1 MTILLLLVLFTL
13 SVSFLCSLLEATLL
27 SLTPSQTA
35 ALTERHPG
43 SGRIWQGFKRNIERP
58 IAVILI
64 VNTAGHT
71 IGASMAGARFDALY
85 GSGYLWLFSIVF
97 TFLMVQ
103 YTEILPKTLGVYFNR
118 DIARFAAA
126 PMEWGIW
133 LLSPVIRSVYWLNRP
148 FESRRAPGKGS
159 TLDEITALAAMARTA
174 RQIGRHEERIIN
186 AASHLAEV
194 PLRSV
199 MIPIEQVVMIEVN
212 QNAYDAFIAAHE
224 DNHTRF
230 PVRDGDA
237 PDTIIGYINF
247 KELVGLLHTNPNM
260 PGLRGIVR
268 PVHFVDPDESAATL
282 MRTFIEQHIHMAIV
296 RDATGKCLG
305 LITMEDLVEEL
316 VGDLEDEF
324 DRLPRHIHDLGNDTW
339 MVGGGVS
346 VAAFAQATGC
356 KPPVPEGTLAAW
368 LAGEKGSPIARGTK
382 VHHDGVDVIV
392 RRVRRGRAFEVTAL
406 RPRIIPLRE
415 AGRQV

>member
-1 MTILLLLVLFTL
+1 VTLLVVLVLFTL
-13 SVSFLCSLLEATLL
+13 SVSFMCSLLEATLL

-35 ALTERHPG
+35 ELSARHPRAG
-43 SGRIWQGFKRNIERP
+43 ETWQRFKGNIERP

-71 IGASMAGARFDALY
+71 IGASMAGARFDTVF
-85 GSGYLWLFSIVF
+85 GSGYIWLFSLGF

-103 YTEILPKTLGVYFNR
+103 YTEILPKTLGVHFNR
-118 DIARFAAA
+118 DIARFAAR
-126 PMEWGIW
+126 PMEWGIRV
-133 LLSPVIRSVYWLNRP
+133 LMPVIRMVYWLNRP
-148 FESRRAPGKGS
+148 FESRRAASEGS

-186 AASHLAEV
+186 AASHLAEI

-199 MIPIEQVVMIEVN
+199 MIPMEQVATIDAGR
-212 QNAYDAFIAAHE
+212 NAYDALIAAHE

-230 PVRDGDA
+230 PVREGDN

-247 KELVGLLHTNPNM
+247 KEIVGLLHTNPNM
-260 PGLRGIVR
+260 PGLRGIIR
-268 PVHFVDPDESAATL
+268 PVHFVSPEESAAHL

-296 RDATGKCLG
+296 RDAEGHCLG

-324 DRLPRHIHDLGNDTW
+324 DRLPRHIHALGNETW
-339 MVGGGVS
+339 MIGGGAPIRE
-346 VAAFAQATGC
+346 VARVIGFNPGSE
-356 KPPVPEGTLAAW
+356 EGSLAAW
-368 LAGEKGSPIARGTK
+368 LEGKIGGAVARGAKT
-382 VHHDGVDVIV
+382 HHDGVDFIV
-392 RRVRRGRAFEVTAL
+392 RRARRGRPFEVTAL
-406 RPRIIPLRE
+406 RPGIIPLKR
-415 AGRQV
+415 G

>member
-1 MTILLLLVLFTL
+1 VTLLLALVLFTL
-13 SVSFLCSLLEATLL
+13 SVSFMCSLLEASLL

-35 ALTERHPG
+35 ELSERHPRAG
-43 SGRIWQGFKRNIERP
+43 ETWKRFKANIERP

-71 IGASMAGARFDALY
+71 IGASMAGARFDTVF
-85 GSGYLWLFSIVF
+85 GSGYIWLFSLVF

-103 YTEILPKTLGVYFNR
+103 YTEILPKTLGVHYNR
-118 DIARFAAA
+118 EIARVAAR
-126 PMEWGIW
+126 PMEWGIRI
-133 LLSPVIRSVYWLNRP
+133 LMPVIRAVYWLNRP
-148 FESRRAPGKGS
+148 FESRRVADGEGS

-199 MIPIEQVVMIEVN
+199 MIPIEQVAMIEAN
-212 QNAYDAFIAAHE
+212 QNAYDALVAAHE

-230 PVRDGDA
+230 PVREGESTDA
-237 PDTIIGYINF
+237 IIGYINF

-260 PGLRGIVR
+260 PGLRGIIR
-268 PVHFVDPDESAATL
+268 PVHFVSPEESAAHL

-296 RDATGKCLG
+296 RDAEGHCLG

-324 DRLPRHIHDLGNDTW
+324 DRLPRHIHALGNDTW
-339 MVGGGVS
+339 MIGGGAPIRE
-346 VAAFAQATGC
+346 AARAIGFNPGID
-356 KPPVPEGTLAAW
+356 EGSLAAW
-368 LAGEKGSPIARGTK
+368 LEQHGGTPVARGAKT
-382 VHHDGVDVIV
+382 HHDGVDFIV
-392 RRVRRGRAFEVTAL
+392 RRARRGRPFEVTAL
-406 RPRIIPLRE
+406 RPGIIPLKR
-415 AGRQV
+415 G

>member
-1 MTILLLLVLFTL
+1 MTLLVMLVLFTL

-35 ALTERHPG
+35 ELSARHPRTG
-43 SGRIWQGFKRNIERP
+43 ETWQQFKGNIERP

-71 IGASMAGARFDALY
+71 IGASMAGAQFDTLF
-85 GSGYLWLFSIVF
+85 GSGYIWLFSLFF

-118 DIARFAAA
+118 EIARVTAR
-126 PMEWGIW
+126 PMEWGIRA
-133 LLSPVIRSVYWLNRP
+133 LSPVIRLVYWLNRP
-148 FESRRAPGKGS
+148 FESNRDGAREGS
-159 TLDEITALAAMARTA
+159 TLDEITALASMARTA

-199 MIPIEQVVMIEVN
+199 MIPIEQVAMIRAD
-212 QNAYDAFIAAHE
+212 QNAYDALITAHE

-230 PVRDGDA
+230 PVLEGEDSDR
-237 PDTIIGYINF
+237 IIGYINF
-247 KELVGLLHTNPNM
+247 KEIVGLLHMNPNM
-260 PGLRGIVR
+260 PGLRGIIR
-268 PVHFVDPDESAATL
+268 PVHFVSPEESAAHL

-296 RDATGKCLG
+296 RDADGHCLG

-324 DRLPRHIHDLGNDTW
+324 DRLPRHIHALGNDTW
-339 MVGGGVS
+339 MIGGGAPIRE
-346 VAAFAQATGC
+346 VAGVIGFEPGADSGS
-356 KPPVPEGTLAAW
+356 LAAW
-368 LAGEKGSPIARGTK
+368 LETHLGGGIQRGARM
-382 VHHDGVDVIV
+382 HHNGVDFIV
-392 RRVRRGRAFEVTAL
+392 RRARRGRPFEVTAL
-406 RPRIIPLRE
+406 RPAIIPLKR
-415 AGRQV
+415 G